1 MKEFFRTNFKARDNC
16 TFFSCNSN
24 SVAGAAFMSASVFIV
39 RIINILGIIINKI
52 NIKAAED
59 SFSYMLSYGVC

>member
-1 MKEFFRTNFKARDNC
+1 MKEFFRTNFKTQDNC
-16 TFFSCNSN
+16 AFFSDNLT
-24 SVAGAAFMSASVFIV
+24 AFMSASVFIV